1 MSQVTEK
8 KPVASRPVVLTPEEV
23 FWQRYSPH
31 HECLLSWVSS
41 VTLHGLVVG
50 ALLLIA
56 LTAWWAKNSEAN
68 PLRPPNMD
76 VVQLEGGG
84 DGGLEGG
91 GAEPG
96 PLQASSGKTEAVT
109 DNNPKKTEA
118 TLPQQKFLMPKTQ
131 ELELPALVDIG
142 EPARDIEMLDSLKK
156 ITQEVEQAM
165 QIAPPVEKAEPKDKG
180 TTTGKTGKG
189 GQGGGGVGTGKGSK
203 TGPGTGGGGPGGR
216 KATRAEILAHRWRF
230 DMSGDGKEHADKLD
244 AVGVTLA
251 IPDGAGFRL
260 ITDLK
265 RRPVDAQRDSL
276 VRFKDAIKWYNLR
289 PESVASLTRELQIQM
304 PRDLAGR
311 SYVILLL
318 PKDREQKMA
327 DVERRYAESQGR
339 PVRNIRA
346 TWFDF
351 RLRNGVYEPVVIRQE

>member
-1 MSQVTEK
+1 MSQTAEK
-8 KPVASRPVVLTPEEV
+8 KPVASKPVLPPEEV

-50 ALLLIA
+50 LLILIA
-56 LTAWWAKNSEAN
+56 LTALWAKNSEAN
-68 PLRPPNMD
+68 PHRPPNMD

-96 PLQASSGKTEAVT
+96 PLQANAGKTEAVA
-109 DNNPKKTEA
+109 DNNQKKIEV
-118 TLPQQKFLMPKTQ
+118 PRPEEKFQLPKTQ
-131 ELELPALVDIG
+131 ELDLPAVVDVG
-142 EPARDIEMLDSLKK
+142 EPARDAEMVDTLKK
-156 ITQEVEQAM
+156 ITQDVEKAM
-165 QIAPPVEKAEPKDKG
+165 NIAPPVVKSTLQDKSSS
-180 TTTGKTGKG
+180 GKTGKG
-189 GQGGGGVGTGKGSK
+189 GLGGGGVGTGKGSK

-216 KATRAEILAHRWRF
+216 KPTRAQILAHRWRF

-251 IPDGAGFRL
+251 IPDGSSFRL

-265 RRPVDAQRDSL
+265 RRPVDARHDNLQ
-276 VRFKDAIKWYNLR
+276 RFKDAIHWFNVR
-289 PESVASLTRELQIQM
+289 PDSVASLARELQIPM
-304 PRDLAGR
+304 PRDLSGR
-311 SYVILLL
+311 SYVMLLL
-318 PKDREQKMA
+318 PKEREQKMA

-339 PVRNIRA
+339 SVQNIRA